1 MKVLGVEKKLSME
14 KKFNSVKTKL
24 TLSKYRFLDTTP
36 YFSLSVKLH
45 YRKANCEFLTKIRC
59 KSKKKSQT
67 CKARVVILREMKKTS
82 VFLEVK

>member
-1 MKVLGVEKKLSME
+1 MKVFGVEKKLSME

-45 YRKANCEFLTKIRC
+45 YRKANCEFLTKIGR
-59 KSKKKSQT
+59 KSKKKNHRL
-67 CKARVVILREMKKTS
+67 AR
-82 VFLEVK
+82 LEL